1 MMALTLAQLA
11 ASVTVVSSV
20 LSVESSV
27 LGTQFPQRGK
37 SCGIFGISLKS
48 PIFKTNPIPMSAWL
62 DMWQWKNQKPENRNT
77 IM

>member
-11 ASVTVVSSV
+11 ASVVVV
-20 LSVESSV
+20 SSV

-37 SCGIFGISLKS
+37 SCGVFGISLKS